1 MMRIGVL
8 LVAMVCCRCFADPVI
23 KLDTGS
29 AKGRVQQGVEQFL
42 GLPYAAPPVQQLR
55 WAPPQTPTKWSGVR
69 DASVLP
75 TRCPQS
81 QKGLAMGTEH
91 EDCLYLN
98 LYRPAHKSKT
108 PRAIYLYVHG
118 GGAVAGSANDIDGS
132 ELAKQGDIIVIN
144 INYRLG
150 ALGFMNS
157 ELVANDAVKSG
168 NDSFNAGNY
177 SLNAGNYSFKAG
189 NYALMDVK
197 AALEWTKRNARS
209 FGGDPKKITL
219 GGESAGGTVLCPL
232 MTSPETQGLFRS
244 AIISSDDCLHDI
256 DTLPQARSRARE
268 LAQKL
273 NCSSADCLR
282 DKTPDEIIAAGG
294 FAAPTV
300 APETAYDLIAQK
312 KWRPIPVLVGANR
325 EEGRIAGPSFKHF
338 DREKFEAWLTALVTP
353 SQKVNILKRYG
364 DLYAQEK
371 NPYPYIVSEL
381 ITDSGMRGFG
391 GCSSMQL
398 AKNIASQSP
407 VFYYE
412 FADPNPPFAMAN
424 FDFQFGSPHS
434 AEIPY
439 VWPGAAQPR
448 SAQFTNEQK
457 QLSGQ
462 MIRYWTNFIK
472 YNNPNGAGLPLWRS
486 LAEAQRYMEL
496 QPERSGEKNIADFE
510 QYHRCDLWYAMP
522 WIMDRGEP

>member
-1 MMRIGVL
+1 MIRIGFL
-8 LVAMVCCRCFADPVI
+8 LLAIISNHCFADGVI

-29 AKGRVQQGVEQFL
+29 AKGTVRQDVEQFL

-55 WAPPQTPTKWSGVR
+55 WAPPQKPKKWQGVR

-81 QKGLAMGTEH
+81 QKGLATGVDH

-98 LYRPAHKSKT
+98 LYRPAQKSKAS
-108 PRAIYLYVHG
+108 RAIYLYVHG
-118 GGAVAGSANDIDGS
+118 GGAVAGSASDVDGS
-132 ELAKQGDIIVIN
+132 ELAKQGDIIVIT

-157 ELVANDAVKSG
+157 ELIAKDAVNSKV
-168 NDSFNAGNY
+168 
-177 SLNAGNYSFKAG
+177 G

-197 AALEWTKRNARS
+197 AALEWTKRNARA
-209 FGGDPKKITL
+209 FGGDPGKITL

-232 MTSPETQGLFRS
+232 MTSPDAQGLFRS

-256 DTLPQARSRARE
+256 DTLEQAHNRARE

-273 NCSSADCLR
+273 NCNDVQCLR
-282 DKTPDEIIAAGG
+282 DKASSEIVAAGG
-294 FAAPTV
+294 FAAPTTE
-300 APETAYDLIAQK
+300 PETAYDLIAQK

-325 EEGRIAGPSFKHF
+325 EEGRIAGPSFKHV
-338 DREKFEAWLTALVTP
+338 DREKFEAWLNTLVMP
-353 SQKVNILKRYG
+353 SQKEKILKRYG

-371 NPYPYIVSEL
+371 NPYPYITSEL
-381 ITDSGMRGFG
+381 ITDSGMRGLG

-407 VFYYE
+407 VFFYE
-412 FADPNPPFAMAN
+412 FADPNAPFAVADFN
-424 FDFQFGSPHS
+424 FQFGSPHS

-439 VWPGAAQPR
+439 VWPGTAQPR
-448 SAQFTNEQK
+448 SAQFTPEQK
-457 QLSGQ
+457 RLSEQ

-472 YNNPNGAGLPLWRS
+472 YNNPNGEGLPLWSS
-486 LAEAQRYMEL
+486 LAETQQYIEL
-496 QPERSGEKNIADFE
+496 SPQRSGEKGVVDYE

-522 WIMDRGEP
+522 WIMDRGEPQ